1 MFVKVLSWDKTGHS
15 GLTLLRLLVLE
26 CTRDCSV
33 PYITLPWEVSITS
46 LPSRPSSQ
54 LRLLP
59 RLCFSER
66 WWGDSSPSGKS
77 LTSHCHLVK
86 STSSVLA
93 VTRVTQLGTPQLLTA
108 TARLC
113 FPFSGEVTYSN
124 TAALNIAETLC
135 WLQAIKISPHLLQA
149 NTETNIPFTQCRA
162 SCEMEGQDPVSEP
175 SSENS
180 YLASQEMQP
189 SSIPPPQHALVSF
202 LGEAR
207 WALTDTLRAA
217 RLHAPG
223 GQGWGGDVGRDREG
237 GQCIGCC
244 T

>member
-33 PYITLPWEVSITS
+33 PYITLPWEVSITP

-54 LRLLP
+54 LCLLP

-135 WLQAIKISPHLLQA
+135 WLQAIKISPPFSKQIRRQISHLLSA
-149 NTETNIPFTQCRA
+149 GRA
-162 SCEMEGQDPVSEP
+162 VKWKDKTLSLSLPQKTVIWPPRRCNLPPYHHHSMPWWASWERQLSFDRHPQGC
-175 SSENS
+175 SSPCS
-180 YLASQEMQP
+180 
-189 SSIPPPQHALVSF
+189 
-202 LGEAR
+202 
-207 WALTDTLRAA
+207 
-217 RLHAPG
+217 
-223 GQGWGGDVGRDREG
+223 WG
-237 GQCIGCC
+237 
-244 T
+244 